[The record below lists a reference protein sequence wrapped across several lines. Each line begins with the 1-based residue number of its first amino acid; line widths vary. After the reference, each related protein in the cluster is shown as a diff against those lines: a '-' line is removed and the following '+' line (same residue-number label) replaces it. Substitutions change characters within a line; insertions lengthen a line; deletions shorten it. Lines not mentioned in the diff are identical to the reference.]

1 MKTYGIDSV
10 DYNTPESY
18 IKDLMISHK
27 KKYNDEK
34 HLLCSISSFC
44 NN

>member
-34 HLLCSISSFC
+34 HLHISKISQYP
-44 NN
+44 